1 MITTRHPLNCT
12 HSFGGGGRQAGSN
25 RSHTKRRVLLPIILA
40 ILTVTA
46 ISLLPSDQQ
55 AYAQTIV
62 AVPADW
68 DYTPNGL
75 ADGDTFRLL
84 FSPSEGHSFTD
95 TKIQD
100 LIESSNIFT
109 YGKATYYHI
118 TDDPDV
124 ECYGYYGQTV
134 GSDVYWDIVKRNN
147 NGEGTDINGDSSDY
161 CYYVYKRTVS
171 VANSEPSAMREFSEY
186 FRVLHFGHSDRDS
199 VRSNTY
205 TQEGVDVPI
214 YWLGSNSK
222 IADNYNDFYAG
233 DTPGESSESR
243 NEHGKYTQA
252 ARYSY
257 GISPIFRVTTEDVPA
272 YVIPTVTLS
281 PSRALEQTEGGN
293 TRTYIHLSNPSLV
306 DITVRAF
313 VVELGD
319 VLIPVYRPVGPNVIF
334 ENPINAGDVQANRMI
349 LVTDDDNVHEP
360 DGTITYTLL
369 PGDGYIVGEPSTV
382 TFTIRDNDPD
392 PNPPPP
398 PPPPPPC
405 TTDKPCVTLDTSGS
419 YFEGRKVSIPIHV
432 DPPHISG
439 TALPVMFE
447 TRDSGHILEA
457 SNNMMH
463 IFGVHGRV
471 DYFQSETVRDC
482 NPSGQNWIEF
492 RLKPSKDYQIRDGD
506 ENWQRMTLIEH
517 KPHPDGPVF
526 WLDKSVIPDTVTE
539 GDTVNLAGLV
549 KSEYL
554 ACSDIYPRVSLSI
567 TGAVS
572 SDNSFSSSFNNDV
585 LIAQGKNQNP
595 GGGIVTKSNG
605 NDNNPAGT
613 IKITLH
619 SRAGYQ
625 VGSANTVTISV
636 ADSPHVNNSPPPP
649 PEVSIGISGGGSE
662 GDHVSFGINASPAP
676 LSPLPVNVTLSGAGG
691 ILNASDAGW
700 RIVEIPPIGSYT
712 LEVPTIDDGVID
724 VNNVTLTINPGAGYT
739 LGQFASWTVD
749 VQDTGTTSSLMQPPP
764 VYNKL
769 AQAQNLTAVA
779 IDPALVANV
788 TVMANQ
794 TQHGDAHVERW
805 SRVLAAFGYI
815 THDNPTTAAE
825 ARDNAKKYSSPLWPL
840 IADVL
845 TLLEA
850 AAEQDGPQTPPDVPT
865 EPDAPPAID
874 PELVSKVRAQAAQT
888 QHGDAHVDRWNRVLA
903 AFGEITHDNPM
914 TAAEAR
920 TNAEKYSSPLWPQI
934 ADALAARE

>member
-1 MITTRHPLNCT
+1 M
-12 HSFGGGGRQAGSN
+12 
-25 RSHTKRRVLLPIILA
+25 
-40 ILTVTA
+40 
-46 ISLLPSDQQ
+46 
-55 AYAQTIV
+55 
-62 AVPADW
+62 PADW

-75 ADGDTFRLL
+75 AAGDTFRLL

-147 NGEGTDINGDSSDY
+147 NGEGTDMNRNGVDY

-199 VRSNTY
+199 VRSHTY

-252 ARYSY
+252 VRYSY
-257 GISPIFRVTTEDVPA
+257 GISPIFRVIAEDVPA

-281 PSRALEQTEGGN
+281 PSLALVQTEGGQ
-293 TRTYIHLSNPSLV
+293 TRTNIHLSNPSPV
-306 DITVRAF
+306 DITVRVSA
-313 VVELGD
+313 VELGD
-319 VLIPVYRPVGPNVIF
+319 FLFSSYREIARCQLDPACTVELGDILIPTYRPMGPDWVF
-334 ENPINAGDVQANRMI
+334 PHPINAGNVQGNRI
-349 LVTDDDNVHEP
+349 LLITDNDNVHEP

-439 TALPVMFE
+439 TALQVMFE
-447 TRDSGHILEA
+447 TKDSGHILEA
-457 SNNMMH
+457 SDNTMH

-539 GDTVNLAGLV
+539 GDTVQLAGLV

-567 TGAVS
+567 TGSVS
-572 SDNSFSSSFNNDV
+572 SDNSFTTAFNSDV

-605 NDNNPAGT
+605 NDDNPAGT

-662 GDHVSFGINASPAP
+662 GDHVSFGITASPAP
-676 LSPLPVNVTLSGAGG
+676 QSPLPVNVTLSGAGG

-700 RIVEIPPIGSYT
+700 RIVDIPPIGSYT

-749 VQDTGTTSSLMQPPP
+749 VQDAGTTSSLMQPPP

-769 AQAQNLTAVA
+769 TQAQNLTAVT

-788 TVMANQ
+788 TAMANQ

-874 PELVSKVRAQAAQT
+874 PALINSVRELAAQT

>member
-1 MITTRHPLNCT
+1 MCALV
-12 HSFGGGGRQAGSN
+12 ALA
-25 RSHTKRRVLLPIILA
+25 VLGASALVVVA
-40 ILTVTA
+40 A
-46 ISLLPSDQQ
+46 EDAH
-55 AYAQTIV
+55 AYAGFD
-62 AVPADW
+62 VPQDW
-68 DYTPNGL
+68 AYVPDGL
-75 ADGDTFRLL
+75 AVGDTFRLL
-84 FSPSEGHSFTD
+84 FTPSVGHSFTD
-95 TKIQD
+95 AKMQG
-100 LIESSNIFT
+100 LIETSNIFT
-109 YGKATYYHI
+109 YGKTTHYRL
-118 TDDPDV
+118 TDDPTV
-124 ECYGYYGQTV
+124 QCYGYYGQMV
-134 GSDVYWDIVKRNN
+134 SSDVYWNIVERNN
-147 NGEGTDINGDSSDY
+147 NGEGTNINKNGGDY
-161 CYYVYKRTVS
+161 CYHVYKRTVN
-171 VANSEPSAMREFSEY
+171 VLKTEPSPLRELHDH
-186 FRVLHFGHSDRDS
+186 FRVLHFGHSDRDD
-199 VRSNTY
+199 VRSHTY
-205 TQEGVDVPI
+205 TEGAGVPI
-214 YWLGSNSK
+214 YWVGGDR

-233 DTPGESSESR
+233 GTPGESDGSR
-243 NEHGKYTQA
+243 NEHGKHSQSV
-252 ARYSY
+252 RYSY
-257 GISPIFRVTTEDVPA
+257 GISPLLRIVPDGDPLMWPPV
-272 YVIPTVTLS
+272 YVEITPGF
-281 PSRALEQTEGGN
+281 P
-293 TRTYIHLSNPSLV
+293 SNPRENQFAGVDLVPSGHNFGYKLRINYIISQTGEFLNHGAGERSLLS
-306 DITVRAF
+306 F
-313 VVELGD
+313 VSGANL
-319 VLIPVYRPVGPNVIF
+319 
-334 ENPINAGDVQANRMI
+334 PIA
-349 LVTDDDNVHEP
+349 LTDDTVDEP
-360 DGTITYTLL
+360 DGTVTVKVL
-369 PGDGYIVGEPSTV
+369 PGYGYTVGDPSSI
-382 TFTIRDNDPD
+382 TISVRDNDPGPHD
-392 PNPPPP
+392 NPQTPP

-457 SNNMMH
+457 SDNTMH

-492 RLKPSKDYQIRDGD
+492 RLTPSKNYQIRDGD

-517 KPHPDGPVF
+517 KPHPDGPVL
-526 WLDKSVIPDTVTE
+526 WIDKSVIDRQLPVTE
-539 GDTVNLAGLV
+539 GDTVDFTGLV

-554 ACSDIYPRVSLSI
+554 ACSDIFFNV
-567 TGAVS
+567 G
-572 SDNSFSSSFNNDV
+572 SSSTGGVFDYSPSTFFSVQNNKV
-585 LIAQGKNQNP
+585 IAQGKNQNP
-595 GGGIVTKSNG
+595 GGTIGTKSNG
-605 NDNNPAGT
+605 NDANPAGSIT
-613 IKITLH
+613 ITLN
-619 SRAGYQ
+619 SGPGYQ

-662 GDHVSFGINASPAP
+662 GDPVSFGINASPAP

-712 LEVPTIDDGVID
+712 LEVPTINDGVID
-724 VNNVTLTINPGAGYT
+724 VNNVTLTINPGADYT

-749 VQDTGTTSSLMQPPP
+749 VQDAGTTSSLMQPPP

-769 AQAQNLTAVA
+769 TQAQNLTAVA

-788 TVMANQ
+788 TAMANQ
-794 TQHGDAHVERW
+794 TQHGDAHVDRW
-805 SRVLAAFGYI
+805 NRVLAAFGYI

-825 ARDNAKKYSSPLWPL
+825 ARANAEKYSSPLWPL

-850 AAEQDGPQTPPDVPT
+850 AAAEQDGPQTPPDVPA
-865 EPDAPPAID
+865 EPDAPPAVD

-934 ADALAARE
+934 ANALATRE